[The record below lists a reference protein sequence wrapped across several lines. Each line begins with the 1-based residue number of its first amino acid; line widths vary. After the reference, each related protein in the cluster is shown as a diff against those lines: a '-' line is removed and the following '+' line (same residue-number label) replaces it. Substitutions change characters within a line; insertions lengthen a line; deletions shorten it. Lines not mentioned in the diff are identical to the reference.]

1 MKPILRILVVCVVV
15 LGIAGGLIWGFRSGR
30 SEQAAEQERDA
41 PVEAPSRVAAEGGKT
56 VLSFDEQAQ
65 RANGIVVTT
74 LAADRRSAET
84 QVTGVVLQLQPLL
97 DLKASYN
104 AALMDIAKARAAANA
119 SQAEYRRLSQ
129 LNQGGQNVSEK
140 SVETA
145 RAASEGDAAV
155 LQNAEQ
161 SLAVLKSS
169 IPLHWGAVIAGWLQ
183 QGSSSPLD
191 ALLAQR
197 AYLLQVT
204 ATNGAGLTAP
214 VQATVQLADGAH
226 VTAHLIS
233 TLPQLDPRLQAPS
246 FLYSVA
252 AHPGLSPGINLS
264 VFLPSGPVRRGVIAP
279 YSAVVW
285 WQGRAFCYVEEQAGK
300 FTRKEVS
307 TVDPTPAGWFVSE
320 GIPTGARV
328 VTAGAQTLLS
338 EEFRSQ
344 IQPDQD

>member
-30 SEQAAEQERDA
+30 SEQAAEEQRDA

-56 VLSFDEQAQ
+56 VLTFDEQAQ

-74 LAADRRSAET
+74 LAADRCSAEA
-84 QVTGVVLQLQPLL
+84 QATGVVLQLQPLL
-97 DLKASYN
+97 DLKTSYN
-104 AALMDIAKARAAANA
+104 AALMDIAKARAAAQA

-169 IPLHWGAVIAGWLQ
+169 IPLHWGAVIAGWLR
-183 QGSSSPLD
+183 QGSPQLD

-204 ATNGAGLTAP
+204 ATSGAGYTAP

-233 TLPQLDPRLQAPS
+233 ALPQIDPRLQVPS

-252 AHPGLSPGINLS
+252 AHTGLIPGMNLT
-264 VFLPSGPVRRGVIAP
+264 VFLQSGPVRRGVIVP

-300 FTRKEVS
+300 FTREEVS
-307 TVDPTPAGWFVSE
+307 TAAPTPAGWFVSE
-320 GIPTGARV
+320 GIPTGGRV

>member
-30 SEQAAEQERDA
+30 SEQAAEEERDA

-65 RANGIVVTT
+65 RANGIAVTT

-84 QVTGVVLQLQPLL
+84 QATGVVLQLQPLL
-97 DLKASYN
+97 DFKTSYN

-145 RAASEGDAAV
+145 RAASESDTAV
-155 LQNAEQ
+155 FENAEQ
-161 SLAVLKSS
+161 SLTVLKSS
-169 IPLHWGAVIAGWLQ
+169 IPLHWGAVVAGWLQ
-183 QGSSSPLD
+183 QGSPQLD

-204 ATNGAGLTAP
+204 AMNPGAWTAP
-214 VQATVQLADGAH
+214 SEAIAHLPDGAH
-226 VTAHLIS
+226 ASAHLIS
-233 TLPQLDPRLQAPS
+233 TLPQLDARLQAPS

-252 AHPGLSPGINLS
+252 AHPGLIPGINLP
-264 VFLPSGPVRRGVIAP
+264 VFLPSGPARRGVIVP

-285 WQGRAFCYVEEQAGK
+285 WQGQAFCYVEEQKGK
-300 FTRKEVS
+300 FTREQVS
-307 TVDPTPAGWFVSE
+307 TADPTPTGWFVSE
-320 GIPTGARV
+320 GIATGARV

-344 IQPDQD
+344 IQPDRD